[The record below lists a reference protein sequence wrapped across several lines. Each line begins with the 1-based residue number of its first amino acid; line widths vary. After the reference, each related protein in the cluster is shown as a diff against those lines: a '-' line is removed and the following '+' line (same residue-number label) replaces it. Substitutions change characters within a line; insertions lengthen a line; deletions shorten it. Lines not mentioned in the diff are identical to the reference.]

1 VQEKLLVVSLSTAKL
16 PNGKA
21 RAPDRKYPEVLGSN
35 FLGVSPRPLLCGTLE
50 QRCSSGAATMINLL
64 TGPAGN
70 SYI

>member
-1 VQEKLLVVSLSTAKL
+1 VQEKLLVVSLSAAKL

-50 QRCSSGAATMINLL
+50 QRCMINLL

-70 SYI
+70 SNI